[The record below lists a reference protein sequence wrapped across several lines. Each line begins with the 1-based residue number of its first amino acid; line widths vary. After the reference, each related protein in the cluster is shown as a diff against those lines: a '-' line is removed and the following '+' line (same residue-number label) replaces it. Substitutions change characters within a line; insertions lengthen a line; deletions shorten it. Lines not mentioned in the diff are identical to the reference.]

1 MFGGLAKSLFG
12 SSNDRY
18 VRSLNPILA
27 KIAGFEP
34 TLKAMSDEELSAQT
48 VKFRERLE
56 NGEKLD
62 SILPEAFATVREAGV
77 RVLGMRHFDVQ
88 MIGGIVLHRGEIAEM
103 RTGEGKT
110 LVATLATYLNALPGK
125 GVHVITVNDYLARRD
140 AEWMGQI
147 YRFLGLTVG
156 VIVPNLADH
165 QRREAYASD
174 ITYGTNN
181 EFGFDY
187 LRDNMKYDRASMV
200 QRPFAMAIVDEVDSV
215 LIDEA
220 RTPLII
226 SGPTDDKSEL
236 YIGVDAIVKQL
247 SPELYE
253 KDEKQ
258 KSIVLTEE
266 GMETVERMLETAGL
280 LKGANLYDFENTQ
293 VVHHLN
299 QSLRANVMYKRDIDY
314 IVKDGKVVIIDE
326 FTGRMMDGRRWSD
339 GLHQAVEAKEG
350 VTIEPENQTLASITF
365 QNYFR
370 MYPKLAGMTG
380 TAATEAPEFYD
391 IYKMNVVS
399 IPTNVPVKR
408 IDQDDEFYKTMQ
420 DKFIAIARTIREHAA
435 KGQPVLVGTVSIE
448 KSELLSEYLTKEGVD
463 HSVLNARFHEQ
474 EAHIVAQAGRL
485 GAVTIATNM
494 AGRGTDIQLGGN
506 LEFRVEAELA
516 DMPEGPER
524 EAAIAQIK
532 AEIAAEK
539 QRVLE
544 AGGLFVLGTERH
556 ESRRIDNQLRGRSGR
571 QGDPG
576 LSRFY
581 LSLDDDLLRIF
592 GPDTLFAKMMRNNI
606 ADGEAIGSKWLTK
619 AIETAQ
625 KKVEARNYDI
635 RKQVVEYDDV
645 MNDQR
650 KVIYEQRADIMDA
663 DTVGD
668 VVEDMRAETVNDL
681 VGTACPP
688 ETYPEQWDIEGLKTR
703 AQEMLGIEAPVE
715 QWIAETDGIE
725 PEDVENRIRDL
736 ATARVTEKS
745 DQLDPETWT
754 SIEKS
759 ILLQNLDHHWK
770 EHLAMLDA
778 LRQVVHLRAYAQ
790 KTPIN
795 EYKQEAF
802 AMFERMLGA
811 IREDVT
817 RTLAWAE
824 FQFQA
829 PPGLPELP
837 DFLTTHIDPLT
848 GLDNSADWDAGSAGL
863 ISNEL
868 PAMQIP
874 RPTGEALGD
883 DPANWVGR
891 VNRNAPCPCGSGRK
905 YKQCHGAVV

>member
-27 KIAGFEP
+27 KIEGFEP
-34 TLKAMSDEELSAQT
+34 TLKAMSDDELAAQT
-48 VKFRERLE
+48 VKFRERLA

-62 SILPEAFATVREAGV
+62 AILPEAFATVREAGV

-110 LVATLATYLNALPGK
+110 LVATLACYLNALPGN

-140 AEWMGQI
+140 SEWMGQI

-236 YIGVDAIVKQL
+236 YVGVDAIVKQL
-247 SPELYE
+247 TPELYE

-266 GMETVERMLETAGL
+266 GIEAAERMLEDAGL
-280 LKGANLYDFENTQ
+280 LKGSNLYDFENTQ

-350 VTIEPENQTLASITF
+350 VQIEPENQTLASITF

-370 MYPKLAGMTG
+370 MYPKLSGMTG
-380 TAATEAPEFYD
+380 TAATEAPEFFD
-391 IYKMNVVS
+391 IYKMNVVT
-399 IPTNVPVKR
+399 IPTNVSVKR
-408 IDQDDEFYKTMQ
+408 IDQEDEFYKTMQ
-420 DKFIAIARTIREHAA
+420 DKFIAIARTIREHAV

-506 LEFRVEAELA
+506 LEFRVEAELGE
-516 DMPEGPER
+516 MPEGPER
-524 EAAIAQIK
+524 DAAVAQIK

-539 QRVLE
+539 AKVLE

-668 VVEDMRAETVNDL
+668 VVEDMRAEAVNDI
-681 VGTACPP
+681 VGAACPP

-703 AQEMLGIEAPVE
+703 AHEMLGIEAPVE
-715 QWIAETDGIE
+715 EWIATQDGIE
-725 PEDVENRIRDL
+725 PEDVETRIRDL
-736 ATARVTEKS
+736 ASARITAKS
-745 DQLDPETWT
+745 DELDPETWT

-802 AMFERMLGA
+802 AMFERMLVA

-817 RTLAWAE
+817 RTIAWAE

-829 PPGLPELP
+829 PPELPELP

-863 ISNEL
+863 ISNQL
-868 PAMQIP
+868 PPMQIP
-874 RPTGEALGD
+874 RPAGDALGD
-883 DPANWVGR
+883 DPATWEGR